1 MPGHELQ
8 GWRVNSPL
16 HKAEKIIM
24 NQSDKSVETFTD
36 TKSGHHAKG
45 SFLGLAVGSI
55 GVVYGDI
62 GTSPLYAV
70 RESLHHA
77 AADGITRAEVIGV
90 ISLMLWALT
99 LVVTLKYVI
108 LIMRAD
114 NGGEGGTLSLMALAQ
129 KSLGRG
135 MNIAFYLGVAGAA
148 LFYGDSVITPA
159 VSVLSAVEGF
169 GVVAPS
175 LQRYVLPASLVIIVL
190 LFSVQSRGTAKVASF
205 FGPVMLVWFAVLGL
219 LGIRHIADDPQIF
232 HAFNPLYAVDF
243 MMTHGVIGL
252 TVLGSVFLAVTGAE
266 ALYADMGHFGRSPI
280 RWAWVCYVFPLLA
293 LNYLGQGAM
302 ILQHPETVEN
312 PFFLMAPDWASI
324 PLVILSC
331 FAAVIA
337 SQAVIT
343 GAFSLTSQAVQLGIL
358 PRLEIRHTSETL
370 AGQIYLPKIN
380 RLLFIG
386 VVLLVVL
393 FQTSSS
399 LASAYGIAVTGAML
413 ADAGLMI
420 LVIWRVWNWSLTA
433 AIAMMVPF
441 LLIDLAFFGA
451 NLLKLF
457 DGAALPLSFA
467 VFLMVVMWTWVRGSK
482 IISDKSRRE
491 SVPLDDLTKMLT
503 KKPPQRVLGTAV
515 FLTADPETAPTALMH
530 NLKHNHVLHKTNILL
545 TIRTSTVP
553 FVPESEQITVETL
566 SDDFRRIVA
575 NLGYM
580 QSPRIP
586 HILAAARRKGCEF
599 ELMQTSFFLGRR
611 TIKASAQ
618 SGMPLW
624 QDGLYIALARSAANA
639 TDFFHIPYNRV
650 VEMGSQVTV

>member
-1 MPGHELQ
+1 MTSQKQPGTGPSSDQEHD
-8 GWRVNSPL
+8 G
-16 HKAEKIIM
+16 
-24 NQSDKSVETFTD
+24 QST
-36 TKSGHHAKG
+36 SGHHVSG
-45 SFLGLAVGSI
+45 PFLGLAIGSI

-77 AADGITRAEVIGV
+77 AGDGVTRAEVIGV
-90 ISLMLWALT
+90 ISLMLWALI
-99 LVVTLKYVI
+99 LVVTIKYVL

-114 NGGEGGTLSLMALAQ
+114 NQGEGGTLSLMALVQ
-129 KSLGRG
+129 KVTGRG
-135 MNIAFYLGVAGAA
+135 MNIAFFLGVAGAA

-169 GVVAPS
+169 GVVLP
-175 LQRYVLPASLVIIVL
+175 QTERFILPAAILIIVL
-190 LFSVQSRGTAKVASF
+190 LFSVQSRGTAKVAAF
-205 FGPVMLVWFAVLGL
+205 FGPIMVVWFATLGALGL
-219 LGIRHIADDPQIF
+219 YHIADDPEVF
-232 HAFNPLYAVDF
+232 KAFNPLEAISF
-243 MMTHGVIGL
+243 MSHHGVVGL
-252 TVLGSVFLAVTGAE
+252 VVLGSVFLAVTGAE

-280 RWAWVCYVFPLLA
+280 RWAWMVFVFPMLA

-302 ILQHPETVEN
+302 ILGHPETAEN
-312 PFFLMAPDWASI
+312 PFFLMAPEWASI
-324 PLVILSC
+324 PLVVLSC
-331 FAAVIA
+331 LAAVIA

-358 PRLEIRHTSETL
+358 PRFEIRHTSEQL
-370 AGQIYLPKIN
+370 AGQIYLPKVN

-386 VVLLVVL
+386 VIALIVL

-420 LVIWRVWNWSLTA
+420 FVIWKVWKWGLGWA
-433 AIAMMVPF
+433 LAIMTP
-441 LLIDLAFFGA
+441 LILIDLAFFGA
-451 NLLKLF
+451 NLLKLL
-457 DGAALPLSFA
+457 DGAALPLAFG
-467 VFLMVVMWTWVRGSK
+467 VLLMVVMWTWVRGTK
-482 IISDKSRRE
+482 IIYDKSRKD
-491 SVPLDDLTKMLT
+491 SVPLADLTKMLG
-503 KKPPQRVLGTAV
+503 KKPPQRVHGTAV

-530 NLKHNHVLHKTNILL
+530 NLKHNHVLHQTNILL
-545 TIRTSTVP
+545 TIKTAQVP
-553 FVPESEQITVETL
+553 FIPEKEQIKVETL
-566 SDDFRRIVA
+566 SDDFRRIIA
-575 NLGYM
+575 HLGYM

-586 HILAAARRKGCEF
+586 HLLAQARRQGCEF